1 MSDFDDSGFMYKLA
15 AAKSSAITE
24 GLTYDDVLLIPQ
36 YSEIESRSNIDLSV
50 TLSKGKKLSMP
61 VVPANMKT
69 VSDLEM
75 AEEIFKLG
83 GMAIVHRFMP
93 IEKQVETA
101 IELQNR
107 GVPFVHSKKMN
118 VMNHVG
124 FSVGVK
130 SEDYSN
136 VKKLVDAGVNIIC
149 IDIAHGDSKMC
160 VEMTKH
166 IATKYPHVFLISGNV
181 ATYSGTMRLLEAG
194 ADMVKV
200 GIGPGSLCTT
210 RIETGNGVPQLT
222 AVMHASW
229 ARAEFEYKNNRKA
242 FIMADGGIKN
252 AGDCVKAL
260 CYADMVM
267 AGNLFAGSQE
277 TPGQVISIDGRL
289 YKEYVGSST
298 HKGTHIEG
306 VAAIVPLKGHTKDI
320 MQKLNEGIRSG
331 CSYQG
336 SANLNELKEKHQ
348 MMRMTSASLRESHPH
363 DVHIK

>member
-1 MSDFDDSGFMYKLA
+1 MSNFDDTGMVYKMA
-15 AAKSSAITE
+15 AANSAKIPE

-36 YSEIESRSNIDLSV
+36 YSEIESRSSIDLSI
-50 TLSKGKKLSMP
+50 TLTKGIKVNIP

-69 VSDLEM
+69 VTGFEM
-75 AEEIFKLG
+75 AKNVADLG
-83 GMAIVHRFMP
+83 GMAIVHRFMSLEEQLE
-93 IEKQVETA
+93 IVNK
-101 IELQNR
+101 
-107 GVPFVHSKKMN
+107 FVCLSQEGTPYYPK
-118 VMNHVG
+118 HVG
-124 FSVGVK
+124 YSVGVK
-130 SEDYSN
+130 KENYTD
-136 VKKLVDAGVNIIC
+136 VDALVSLGAEILC

-160 VEMTKH
+160 VEMTKY
-166 IATKYPHVFLISGNV
+166 ISEKYPNVFLISGNV
-181 ATYSGTMRLLEAG
+181 ATYGGTMRLLEAG

-210 RIETGNGVPQLT
+210 RIETGNGVPQLS
-222 AVMHASW
+222 AVMFASF
-229 ARAEFEYKNNRKA
+229 ARAEWEHKTGKKA

-267 AGNLFAGSQE
+267 AGNLFAGSEE

-298 HKGTHIEG
+298 HKGSHIEG

-336 SANLNELKEKHQ
+336 SANLRELKEKHH
-348 MMRMTSASLRESHPH
+348 MMRMTGASLRESHPH

>member
-1 MSDFDDSGFMYKLA
+1 MSNFEDPGMIYKMA
-15 AAKSSAITE
+15 AANSAKIAE

-36 YSEIESRSNIDLSV
+36 YSEIESRAKIDLGVS
-50 TLSKGKKLSMP
+50 LSKGIETTIP
-61 VVPANMKT
+61 IVPANMKT
-69 VSDLEM
+69 VTAYDM
-75 AEEIFKLG
+75 AEQVFKLG
-83 GMAIVHRFMP
+83 GMAIVHRFMS
-93 IEKQVETA
+93 IEDQLDLVTT
-101 IELQNR
+101 LQNR
-107 GVPFVHSKKMN
+107 NIKSSRL

-124 FSVGVK
+124 LSIGVK
-130 SEDYSN
+130 AEDYEN
-136 VKKLVDAGVNIIC
+136 LPRIIEAGVKILC

-160 VEMTKH
+160 VDMTKH
-166 IATKYPHVFLISGNV
+166 IAQKYPDVFLISGNV
-181 ATYSGTMRLLEAG
+181 ATYGGTIRLLEAG

-210 RIETGNGVPQLT
+210 RIETGNGVPQLS
-222 AVMHASW
+222 AVMFASY
-229 ARAEFEYKNNRKA
+229 ARAEFEHKTGKKV

-267 AGNLFAGSQE
+267 AGNLFAGSEE

-298 HKGTHIEG
+298 HKGSHIEG

-336 SANLNELKEKHQ
+336 SNNLKELKEKHH
-348 MMRMTSASLRESHPH
+348 MMRMTGASLRESHPH